1 MAEDTS
7 RFRNLQD
14 TARETDQALRLSEAR
29 FRALAESASEAILTI
44 DAKSTI
50 LFVNRAA
57 ETIFGYSMQEMLGRK
72 VTMLMPEYLR
82 LLHQTALD
90 RYNHTG
96 HKHLDWACVQLPGL
110 HKNGHEIPVELSIAE
125 HFEAGEKRFTGI
137 LRDITERKKSEL
149 VVKQQT
155 AVIQLLQSVA
165 IAANEAS
172 TVEEAFASA
181 LARICAHTGAELGH
195 VYFTSGGRDAELSP
209 SKLWYANP
217 PEGFEKFRTITENTK
232 MKLGEGLPG
241 RVASRAKP
249 LWIRDINKAENFPRN
264 RTREMLGLRSAFAFP
279 VPVKG
284 EVVAVLEFFSS
295 QEKEPDEQ
303 LLEAMNSIGAQLG
316 RVVERKRV
324 EESLKHLSTRLMR
337 SQDEERRR
345 IGRELHDSAGQ
356 YLAAL
361 QMNLDMLHNEVSG
374 LKGRTPQLLAESID
388 LVQRCSAEIRTLSYL
403 LHPPLLEE
411 AGLGVTVSW
420 YVEGFSKRSGIPV
433 TLEIPPDLGRL
444 RSDMELAVFRI
455 LQESLTNIHRHS
467 GSKTATVRMISQNN
481 ALVLEIGDR
490 GKGIPEKASAE
501 PAKSPGVGIAG
512 MRERLSEIGGELQ
525 LSSDTNGTLVRAKI
539 PIIPR

>member
-1 MAEDTS
+1 MS
-7 RFRNLQD
+7 
-14 TARETDQALRLSEAR
+14 
-29 FRALAESASEAILTI
+29 
-44 DAKSTI
+44 
-50 LFVNRAA
+50 
-57 ETIFGYSMQEMLGRK
+57 
-72 VTMLMPEYLR
+72 
-82 LLHQTALD
+82 
-90 RYNHTG
+90 
-96 HKHLDWACVQLPGL
+96 
-110 HKNGHEIPVELSIAE
+110 SI
-125 HFEAGEKRFTGI
+125 
-137 LRDITERKKSEL
+137 S
-149 VVKQQT
+149 
-155 AVIQLLQSVA
+155 
-165 IAANEAS
+165 
-172 TVEEAFASA
+172 
-181 LARICAHTGAELGH
+181 
-195 VYFTSGGRDAELSP
+195 
-209 SKLWYANP
+209 
-217 PEGFEKFRTITENTK
+217 
-232 MKLGEGLPG
+232 
-241 RVASRAKP
+241 
-249 LWIRDINKAENFPRN
+249 
-264 RTREMLGLRSAFAFP
+264 
-279 VPVKG
+279 
-284 EVVAVLEFFSS
+284 
-295 QEKEPDEQ
+295 
-303 LLEAMNSIGAQLG
+303 AQLG

-324 EESLKHLSTRLMR
+324 EESLKHLSGRLLR

-433 TLEIPPDLGRL
+433 TLEIPRDLARL

-467 GSKTATVRMISQNN
+467 GSKTATVRMILQKD
-481 ALVLEIGDR
+481 ALILEIGDR

-525 LSSDTNGTLVRAKI
+525 LSSDKNGTLVRAKI